1 MRNPNTRDEE
11 DRSVG
16 ARSPRRGTSGA
27 GVPAAFR
34 WRSRVN
40 GDPVPCRVVRLLF
53 DGGATRE
60 RDQANAIRRCQQNY
74 I

>member
-1 MRNPNTRDEE
+1 MRNSNTREEE

-27 GVPAAFR
+27 GVPAALR

-40 GDPVPCRVVRLLF
+40 GDPVPCCVVRLLF
-53 DGGATRE
+53 EGGATRE
-60 RDQANAIRRCQQNY
+60 RDQANAIRKRPQNC